1 MRLGCWFWVVGCWSG
16 ERPRKSNNQQPK
28 TNNRSLATLALA
40 ALAPFASAQFDPTV
54 LGAVEALRENGQLG
68 TRPPGLNQ
76 PTGFPGLP
84 QKRPDEEIAQQP
96 LTISSDEGP
105 EPDPD
110 HPGNFVLR
118 GNVEI
123 VGRGYRLRADKAYGN
138 RRTQVFTAEGNVY
151 ITGNGANVFGDKV
164 TVDFI
169 NESYVAERAETQLP
183 PDLLENRITDKL
195 YVSGRLSAGTRLLTH
210 TQDGLITT
218 CNLERPHYGLEARDL
233 EIRTGKRAIFR
244 DAKFKLFG
252 KTILQVP
259 YLVVPLEDRSLRNL
273 PLVGRTEDEG
283 YFVKNTYTVPL
294 KGNSYV
300 VTHEDYMEKL
310 GLGLGGDFV
319 YETPT
324 MSGVARLYKIF
335 GTADTLTFSNDHR
348 QAFRWGSINFQND
361 YQKDNYL
368 TAPGQT
374 LWNTRGGATY
384 NGLFGDGAVTRLT
397 LNRNSNS
404 AAAYSSVSESL
415 GLGDTRR
422 IGSVR
427 TDVQV
432 NYLSTSSAYN
442 GGNETE
448 TQRLQYKIQGTQEI
462 GLGTVS
468 LIQQR
473 TVPIGETRGFV
484 GSNDLTPVLS
494 LSTDSRH
501 LLGQEGGRDYPF
513 RAEVSMGEYADAR
526 LATQTT
532 RYAFSLQGS
541 KNSPSDRR
549 LTFDTNYNF
558 RQGVYSDDTAQ
569 YVLGFN
575 ENIRYRL
582 GSDTGIN
589 LRYGYLRPY
598 GYSPLSIDSTGQTNF
613 FSTDINVRPVRPVLL
628 GLQTGYDLLREQ
640 RGEIAWQQVG
650 IRSEWTP
657 RSGILLRGLYTY
669 DTYQQAF
676 SQLRFDLSS
685 YGRETR
691 GNLNAQYDGI
701 RHTWS
706 TINGSIDGLRLGR
719 TKISALFSYNGYLK
733 TFETKQY
740 AFTYDLHCAE
750 AVLAIQENNFGFR
763 PGRQVFLLLR
773 IKALPFDVPFG
784 TGTRGQG
791 VGFGSGTNF

>member
-1 MRLGCWFWVVGCWSG
+1 M
-16 ERPRKSNNQQPK
+16 
-28 TNNRSLATLALA
+28 TA
-40 ALAPFASAQFDPTV
+40 ASAQFDPTV
-54 LGAVEALRENGQLG
+54 INAVQTLRENNALG
-68 TRPPGLNQ
+68 AKPPGLNQ
-76 PTGFPGLP
+76 PSGFPGLP
-84 QKRPDEEIAQQP
+84 EKRPDEEIAQQP
-96 LTISSDEGP
+96 LTITYDESFI
-105 EPDPD
+105 DPAR
-110 HPGNFVLR
+110 PGITILK

-123 VGRGYRLRADKAYGN
+123 VGRGYRLRADQAYGS
-138 RRTQVFTAEGNVY
+138 RRTQVFTAEGNVT
-151 ITGNGANVFGDKV
+151 ITGNQANVYGDKV
-164 TVDFI
+164 TIDFI

-183 PDLLENRITDKL
+183 PDLLENRVTDKV

-210 TQDGLITT
+210 TQDGFVTT

-273 PLVGRTEDEG
+273 PYVGQTEDEG
-283 YFVKNTYTVPL
+283 YFIKNTYTIPIR
-294 KGNSYV
+294 GNSYV

-310 GLGLGGDFV
+310 GLGLGGDYV

-324 MSGVARLYKIF
+324 QSGVARLYKIF
-335 GTADTLTFSNDHR
+335 GKADTLTFSNDHR
-348 QAFRWGSINFQND
+348 QAFRWGSFTLQND

-374 LWNTRGGATY
+374 LWNTRGSATY

-404 AAAYSSVSESL
+404 APSYSSVSETV
-415 GLGDTRR
+415 GIGDTRR
-422 IGSVR
+422 FGNLR
-427 TDVQV
+427 TDFQA

-442 GGNETE
+442 GGSETE

-473 TVPIGETRGFV
+473 TVPIGETKGFI

-501 LLGQEGGRDYPF
+501 LLGQDAGRDVPF
-513 RAEVSMGEYADAR
+513 RAEVSMGEYADSR
-526 LATQTT
+526 LATHTT
-532 RYAFSLQGS
+532 RYALSFSGS
-541 KNSPSDRR
+541 KNSPSDQR

-575 ENIRYRL
+575 ENIRYKL
-582 GSDTGIN
+582 GADTGIN

-598 GYSPLSIDSTGQTNF
+598 GYSPLSLDSTGQTNY
-613 FSTDINVRPVRPVLL
+613 FSTDVNVRPIRSVLL
-628 GLQTGYDLLREQ
+628 GAQTGYDLLREQ
-640 RGEIAWQQVG
+640 RGEIAWQQLG

-657 RSGILLRGLYTY
+657 RTGILFRGLYTY

-685 YGRETR
+685 YGREAR

-701 RHTWS
+701 QHTWS
-706 TINGSIDGLRLGR
+706 TFNGSIDGLRLGR

-733 TFETKQY
+733 KFETKQY

-763 PGRQVFLLLR
+763 PGRQIYLLLR